1 MNPLEN
7 LPPFYVGQKVVYV
20 FEGNWHDVQTNE
32 PAVGPKKGEI
42 VTVTCLLVDGEWCLK
57 ALEYSSDDWFP
68 CFEFKP
74 LQESPFPSLTY
85 ERVIEKESVLTSM
98 N

>member
-7 LPPFYVGQKVVYV
+7 LPPFYVGQRVINIC
-20 FEGNWHDVQTNE
+20 EGNWHDENGKPTF
-32 PAVGPKKGEI
+32 GPKEKEI
-42 VTVTCLLVDGEWCLK
+42 VTVSELLIDGEWCFK
-57 ALEYSSDDWFP
+57 TAEYGPGDWYP
-68 CFEFKP
+68 CCEFRP
-74 LQESPFPSLTY
+74 LTESPFPSLTY